1 MVTIEVAPPPR
12 EASVIDVAVL
22 LLAAI
27 GVVRA
32 FGSALGAVDVEVA
45 LGPVDDTDGPPVH
58 TLAGCPVDGTG
69 TVQGSNVRGIAG
81 VGCVLHVK
89 NVCRPGVRGGVA
101 DVPIQPPIF
110 RALPI
115 VRACSRGHTHQPHN
129 GQRSNLY
136 CPWKHPS
143 LAASLGNVERFPR

>member
-27 GVVRA
+27 VVIGTLR
-32 FGSALGAVDVEVA
+32 SALGPVDVEVA
-45 LGPVDDTDGPPVH
+45 VVSVDHTHGSLVH
-58 TLAGCPVDGTG
+58 SLAGCPFHGTG
-69 TVQGSNVRGIAG
+69 AIERSDISRVAGIDGILHVA
-81 VGCVLHVK
+81 CVSDVPHVK
-89 NVCRPGVRGGVA
+89 NVGRLGVRGGVA
-101 DVPIQPPIF
+101 DISIERPIC

-115 VRACSRGHTHQPHN
+115 VRAGSRSHTHQPHK

-136 CPWKHPS
+136 CP
-143 LAASLGNVERFPR
+143 